1 MFCKSVKLFR
11 SRCKDY
17 RKSRFFQKKNPQSLH
32 LDSPNEILTAL
43 GEDFFPENQKNFV
56 KVLSRLKNQNVS
68 QKKFS
73 ICFPGHGNCVFENRI
88 VICLLNAIKNFP
100 ANDQNCLLKAQK
112 LQENHQFLKG
122 FSSKTSPGHLRWSF
136 EKHTANMFDN
146 SSRSF

>member
-17 RKSRFFQKKNPQSLH
+17 RKSLFFRKQNPQSLH
-32 LDSPNEILTAL
+32 LDSPNETLTAL
-43 GEDFFPENQKNFV
+43 GEDFFPENQKKFGQSTE
-56 KVLSRLKNQNVS
+56 KVEKPKLFP
-68 QKKFS
+68 KKFS

-100 ANDQNCLLKAQK
+100 ANDQKCLLKAQK

-122 FSSKTSPGHLRWSF
+122 FSSKTSPGHVRWSS